1 VARVFPLLICC
12 VLGGIGLGVWQVRT
26 NPTFPD
32 TSNPRAFDVHFSATG
47 LVENVAYEG
56 KTCTVK
62 IAVYDW
68 INLSQGFG
76 LSEIPSRSDRYYLR
90 GQGEACQALTV
101 AMASTEQ
108 HIGFQA
114 GRSDEN
120 WYFMKNPTS
129 AVGCGGMKLEW
140 VPEPEI

>member
-12 VLGGIGLGVWQVRT
+12 VLVGASLIIWQARA
-26 NPTFPD
+26 NPNFPD
-32 TSNPRAFDVHFSATG
+32 LSSPNAFDVHFSATG
-47 LVENVAYEG
+47 LVENVTYEG

-62 IAVYDW
+62 VAIYDW
-68 INLSQGFG
+68 INLSQGFT

-114 GRSDEN
+114 GRSGKH